1 MAVTINSIQ
10 IKTPTEL
17 KVGVFRLTKAERL
30 ASGKMAMEVI
40 AIKRRLDMRWEIITD
55 TDLQQILD
63 ILDSKVFHNVQYPD
77 PQNGETATITAYVGD
92 INQAAWQ
99 KIAGTRY
106 WQDVSLALI
115 EQ

>member
-1 MAVTINSIQ
+1 MAVLINGIQ

-30 ASGKMAMEVI
+30 ASGKMAMEII
-40 AIKRRLDMRWEIITD
+40 ATKRRLDMRWEIITD
-55 TDLQQILD
+55 ADLQQILG
-63 ILDSKVFHNVQYPD
+63 ILDSKVFHTVQYPD

-99 KIAGTRY
+99 KITGTRY
-106 WQDVSLALI
+106 WKDVSLALI

>member
-1 MAVTINSIQ
+1 MAVLINGTQ

-17 KVGVFRLTKAERL
+17 KVGVFRLTKSERL
-30 ASGKMAMEVI
+30 TSGKMAMEVI
-40 AIKRRLDMRWEIITD
+40 AIKRRIDMQWSIIAD
-55 TDLQQILD
+55 ADLQQLMN
-63 ILDSKVFHNVQYPD
+63 ILDSGVFYTVTYPD
-77 PQNGETATITAYVGD
+77 PKNGETATITAYVGD

-106 WQDVSLALI
+106 WKDVSLALI